1 MGQIKYNSTP
11 ITTAATTVVKTG
23 TGVFGGIQVQGGTTG
38 TITVYD
44 NTSAA
49 GKVIANFD
57 TTLAIAP
64 TYMFE
69 TGVSIGITVVTSA
82 ATKIT
87 VLWK

>member
-1 MGQIKYNSTP
+1 MGDTRYNSTP
-11 ITTAATTVVKTG
+11 ITTATTTVVKTG
-23 TGVFGGIQVQGGTTG
+23 TGIFGGIQVQGGTTG

-44 NTSAA
+44 NTSAS

-57 TTLAIAP
+57 TTVAIAP
-64 TYMFE
+64 TYMFN

>member
-1 MGQIKYNSTP
+1 MGNTLYNATP
-11 ITTAATTVVKTG
+11 ITTAATTVIKTG
-23 TGVFGGIQVQGGTTG
+23 RGTFGGIQVQGGLTG

-49 GKVIANFD
+49 GKVLANFD
-57 TTLAIAP
+57 TTVAISP
-64 TYMFE
+64 TYEFHA
-69 TGVSIGITVVTSA
+69 GFSVGLTVVTSA